1 MKELI
6 SLLSSINLL
15 DSLIETLLMTFIS
28 CACAYVLGIPIGVLM
43 VITDK
48 DGLHPNGIIHKILSV
63 IVNLGRS
70 IPFLILLVLLIPFTK
85 IIVGTSLGVRGM
97 IVPLVI
103 GSTPFIARLV
113 EQSLREIPKG
123 VIDAAVC
130 MGASNLQIIMR
141 VYLKECIP
149 SLIRGVSIALI
160 TLVGYSAMSGT
171 VGGGGLGY
179 TAVYQGHYNF
189 RTDVMIIVL
198 IVLIIVV
205 QVIQTCFDYLAK
217 KIDKRKGN

>member
-1 MKELI
+1 MQQFF
-6 SLLSSINLL
+6 SLLSSINLFDRL
-15 DSLIETLLMTFIS
+15 LETLIMTFVS
-28 CACAYVLGIPIGVLM
+28 CAFAYMIGIPIGVLM
-43 VITDK
+43 VITDH
-48 DGLHPNGIIHKILSV
+48 DGLIPNQIINKILSF
-63 IVNLGRS
+63 IINLGRS

-97 IVPLVI
+97 IVPLII

-123 VIDAAVC
+123 VVDAAVC
-130 MGASNLQIIMR
+130 MGATNLQIIFY

-149 SLIRGVSIALI
+149 SLVRGISIALI

-179 TAVYQGHYNF
+179 TAVYQGHNNF
-189 RTDVMIIVL
+189 RTDIMIIVL

-205 QVIQTCFDYLAK
+205 QVIQTCFDFIAK
-217 KIDKRKGN
+217 KIDKKKGN